1 MQQVGLLPTSHS
13 QQHELNKGPDSVSYL
28 VCFTILSKA
37 SRHISSVCKSFPLA
51 QTKTI
56 APIYPPPVLVVRD
69 VTGLLLHFGPFQT
82 QQMLQH
88 NPNCPEAKIP
98 VFQDLGML
106 TNLTII
112 LQVKSPEKLKHS
124 ITAVW
129 IKKNP
134 QQLFMQYYCMVQT
147 GLLRLTFTQHHLSPL
162 AVFSLPMHTFFT
174 MEGGGSGFTKF
185 TVPTL
190 RYFWRSVVRVS
201 GNKQELVACAIG
213 CSKMHFF
220 HAFTIFWSAGKQCKD
235 TVFPSSVTSPCNSCK
250 HNSSGICTALQ
261 F

>member
-124 ITAVW
+124 ITAAW

-134 QQLFMQYYCMVQT
+134 QQLFMQYYCMLQT

-190 RYFWRSVVRVS
+190 RYF
-201 GNKQELVACAIG
+201 
-213 CSKMHFF
+213 
-220 HAFTIFWSAGKQCKD
+220 
-235 TVFPSSVTSPCNSCK
+235 
-250 HNSSGICTALQ
+250 
-261 F
+261 